1 VSGSRISIGVDESG
15 WMRPRGFFRTS
26 RSTTSRRRAGAR
38 GRQQHDVRRPRAAEL
53 DYREPLEI
61 GDAVEKVSA
70 DEGAA
75 LVVALRAGGR
85 IKAVARVEAR

>member
-1 VSGSRISIGVDESG
+1 
-15 WMRPRGFFRTS
+15 
-26 RSTTSRRRAGAR
+26 
-38 GRQQHDVRRPRAAEL
+38 VRRPRAAEL